1 MMLPLEPGP
10 AKAAFHY
17 RRAGEYYEL
26 AQVMMAQPSSSS
38 YARAQM
44 AVAGAPFRALYNLDA
59 DIRLASAGA
68 FLYEA
73 AKQSVNAV
81 ANLNGRDPQA
91 NQDKMDALRTIA
103 NAHPTTYPNLIVD
116 SRAAWE
122 LHIHADQFNLPPDDL
137 ASRLERTHRFIADLQ
152 SIYRAIAP
160 TP

>member
-17 RRAGEYYEL
+17 RRAGAYLQL
-26 AQVMMAQPSSSS
+26 AQAMMAQPST
-38 YARAQM
+38 YASAQM
-44 AVAGAPFRALYNLDA
+44 AVDKTPFRALYNLDA

-68 FLYEA
+68 LLYEA

-91 NQDKMDALRTIA
+91 NHEKMAALRTVA
-103 NAHPTTYPNLIVD
+103 NAHPTYRYLARD
-116 SRAAWE
+116 ARSALD
-122 LHIHADQFNLPPDDL
+122 LHIHADQAHLSPDEL
-137 ASRLERTHRFIADLQ
+137 VSAMERTRRFIADLQ